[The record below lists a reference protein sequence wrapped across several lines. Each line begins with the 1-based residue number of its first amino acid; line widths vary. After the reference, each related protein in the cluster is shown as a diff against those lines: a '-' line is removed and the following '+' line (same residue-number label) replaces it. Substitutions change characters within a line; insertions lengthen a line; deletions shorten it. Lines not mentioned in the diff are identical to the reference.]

1 MLDRN
6 VIYDFFCESNSF
18 GVNVKKSKIK
28 AFYEGKSEFLD
39 MISWG
44 ITDGSL
50 DNKNI
55 NKIIN

>member
-1 MLDRN
+1 MSSM
-6 VIYDFFCESNSF
+6 IFFCESNSF
-18 GVNVKKSKIK
+18 GVKVEKIKIK

-55 NKIIN
+55 NKIVN